1 MGFIELNGKREDS
14 RYGRQSNEDTLLTAQ
29 EAANYLR
36 LSLGTVYN
44 LVSKGRLRPG
54 RAGNRLRFRRE
65 DLDRFLW
72 GIGGKEE

>member
-1 MGFIELNGKREDS
+1 MKRTEDGVRS
-14 RYGRQSNEDTLLTAQ
+14 LPELLTAQ
-29 EAANYLR
+29 EAADYLR
-36 LSLGTVYN
+36 LNLGTVYN

-72 GIGGKEE
+72 GIGGKEM